1 MRLTLLT
8 AAALS
13 TLLPLPALAQEQS
26 NCAPF
31 DMAAAFHAEKLNETR
46 VAQGLSGDGTQIFMI
61 FAYPNGETWSV
72 VVVGSGG
79 IACLKARGTDW
90 QVRHDAPAVP
100 EQGS

>member
-13 TLLPLPALAQEQS
+13 TLLAAPAWAQEQS

-31 DMAAAFHAEKLNETR
+31 DVAAAFHANKLNETR
-46 VAQGLSGDGTQIFMI
+46 VAQGIIEGHMVMI
-61 FAYPNGETWSV
+61 FASPEGATWSLV
-72 VVVGSGG
+72 IVNHEGV
-79 IACLKARGTDW
+79 ACLKARGTDW
-90 QVRHDAPAVP
+90 QTRSDPAPVQ